1 MSKERN
7 KRHKTQFEKK
17 LAAST
22 KSTNQAVETNADI
35 VTARQVEDYAY
46 RHRGESEIDPVCGLK
61 KFYKNEFEAF
71 EKYFIKIHHPVGD
84 TIFNAMS
91 QEIMTLS
98 DQPTCSLARKSPGD
112 PYKLEF
118 FREPFNV
125 KYPPVPAPNKMIEF
139 AHASI
144 KIAKESHIWSG
155 PVEVPPITGS
165 STGAAAVFI
174 LSLARLSVVGIEN
187 RNALGLIVRKGPQ
200 RPMPITLRSGWFYTE
215 PSTASRAGYRRKAKN
230 GAEIHMAIII
240 FSSKD

>member
-35 VTARQVEDYAY
+35 VTARAPIVTQCVEPKPQAYYWADPQVISLKLPLKDADQAKSDNKCLKNQVEDYAY

-71 EKYFIKIHHPVGD
+71 EKYFIKIHSHPVGD

-144 KIAKESHIWSG
+144 KIAEKATVLQIT
-155 PVEVPPITGS
+155 PPCICKS
-165 STGAAAVFI
+165 STVPAYQCHHCGYAP
-174 LSLARLSVVGIEN
+174 SL
-187 RNALGLIVRKGPQ
+187 
-200 RPMPITLRSGWFYTE
+200 FY
-215 PSTASRAGYRRKAKN
+215 R
-230 GAEIHMAIII
+230 
-240 FSSKD
+240 